1 MLVCDCVRA
10 ERHHQA
16 LFQHGVLPALMDN
29 LQLDREK
36 SVLEA
41 IVAAL
46 THLAV
51 QGESGTQPGHCALRA
66 VIMLALRLHLGHS
79 LPLRH

>member
-1 MLVCDCVRA
+1 MLRVRA

-51 QGESGTQPGHCALRA
+51 QGELRGGWPSCLCAL
-66 VIMLALRLHLGHS
+66 
-79 LPLRH
+79 